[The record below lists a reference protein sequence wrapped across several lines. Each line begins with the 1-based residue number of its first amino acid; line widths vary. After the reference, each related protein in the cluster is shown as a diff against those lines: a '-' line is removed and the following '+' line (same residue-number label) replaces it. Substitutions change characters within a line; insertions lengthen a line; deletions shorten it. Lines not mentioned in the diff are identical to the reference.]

1 MPEKWEEKLVELE
14 EDVVEYIRTIPR
26 SDRHRVIHRLYER
39 IGRLRK
45 VVDSIDDIE

>member
-39 IGRLRK
+39 IGRLQK
-45 VVDSIDDIE
+45 LVDSIDDID